1 MKQIT
6 GRDASGC
13 IRAARVRSPLTISKS
28 TTDALTMRVTLRVLE
43 GPYSGREFTFEQHE
57 TFLIGR
63 SDTAHLYLP
72 NDRFFSRHHCL
83 LEIAP
88 PELFLRDLGSTNGTF
103 VNGQKVS
110 EVFLRSGDRIQG
122 GQTVLEVQVTSDSV
136 ATNISETPTLAGP
149 VMVTVECVNCGRRD
163 RAEAAPGES
172 LTFICEECREE
183 LKRHPQ
189 PVPGYEMIKMLGR
202 GGMGCVM
209 LARDEKSGRAV
220 AIKTLLPEVAVT
232 DQSVRRFMREIEVA
246 AALDHPNIV
255 RYIES
260 GTQNGAVY
268 LVTEYVEGSDAS
280 KLADSQG
287 GRLPY
292 KEEIDVMTQSLDA
305 LDYAHGKGYIHRDIK
320 ESNIL
325 LTGAAPNYTAKLT
338 DFGLAKSF
346 TQTGMSGITMAGDMA
361 GTLAYM
367 PPEQIKDFRN
377 VKPTSDIY
385 AIGMTAYSLLAGD
398 TALDVG
404 PAGDMAAIVRAIFEG
419 QIIPLRQRVPE
430 VPDRVAEVIER
441 ALAKDPIHR
450 WQSAAAM
457 RNALMHAA

>member
-1 MKQIT
+1 ML
-6 GRDASGC
+6 
-13 IRAARVRSPLTISKS
+13 VKS
-28 TTDALTMRVTLRVLE
+28 LSMILNSVSDVQQMRVTLRVLA
-43 GPYSGREFTFEQHE
+43 GPYNGQEFTFDQHD

-63 SDTAHLYLP
+63 SENAHLYLP
-72 NDRFFSRHHCL
+72 EDRFFSRHHCL

-88 PELFLRDLGSTNGTF
+88 PRCFLRDLGSTNGTF
-103 VNGQKVS
+103 VNGQRVQ
-110 EVFLRSGDRIQG
+110 EAFLQSGDRIQG
-122 GQTVLEVQVTSDSV
+122 GQTILEVDVQATQQFPESD
-136 ATNISETPTLAGP
+136 TPTLMKP
-149 VMVTVECVNCGRRD
+149 LEVIVECANCGRR
-163 RAEAAPGES
+163 ES
-172 LTFICEECREE
+172 VEGSATNEPMTFVCEECREE
-183 LKRHPQ
+183 LKRQPQ
-189 PVPGYEMIKMLGR
+189 PVPGYEMIKVLGR

-232 DQSVRRFMREIEVA
+232 DQALRRFMREIDVA

-255 RYIES
+255 RFIVS
-260 GTQNGAVY
+260 GTHNGAIY
-268 LVTEYVEGSDAS
+268 LVTEYIEGSDAAR
-280 KLADSQG
+280 LADSQG

-292 KEEIDVMTQSLDA
+292 KQAIDVVAQSLDA
-305 LDYAHGKGYIHRDIK
+305 LAYAHGKGYIHRDIK

-325 LTGAAPNYTAKLT
+325 LKGTEPDFTAKLT

-361 GTLAYM
+361 GTFAYM

-385 AIGMTAYSLLAGD
+385 AIGMTAYSLLAGE

-404 PAGDMAAIVRAIFEG
+404 PANDMAATVRAIFDG
-419 QIIPLRQRVPE
+419 QIVPLRRRVPE
-430 VPDRVAEVIER
+430 VPERAAEVIER
-441 ALAKDPIHR
+441 ALAKDPAQR

-457 RNALMHAA
+457 RTALMHAA